1 MCIKCKKTGEQLHKV
16 ETKETGQTMV
26 EFSQK
31 LIDKIMCQRLN
42 SIVNPED
49 AIARNVYIITFA
61 GQE

>member
-1 MCIKCKKTGEQLHKV
+1 
-16 ETKETGQTMV
+16 MV